1 MVAVKAAAVRGFTLI
16 EVMVVMVIIGI
27 MAGMAVSLMR
37 PDPGRAAEAE
47 AWRLARLTERLGR
60 EAEMTGQVLALSWT
74 ADGYQFRRRDDDGTW
89 VPLDSDSVFEPRRF
103 EPGMRLADSGEVR
116 FAPDGEIEPRRW
128 LLVTDVAEIAVSLS
142 PLGEATVE
150 RQAAPGSES

>member
-1 MVAVKAAAVRGFTLI
+1 MVAVKNTAVRGFTLI

-74 ADGYQFRRRDDDGTW
+74 ADGYEFTRRDDDGSW
-89 VPLDSDSVFEPRRF
+89 VPLDSDSIFEPRRF
-103 EPGMRLADSGEVR
+103 QPGMRLADSGEVR
-116 FAPDGEIEPRRW
+116 FAPDGEREPRRW
-128 LLVTDVAEIAVSLS
+128 LLITDIAEVAVNLS
-142 PLGEATVE
+142 ALGEATVE
-150 RQAAPGSES
+150 RQAAPGNGS

>member
-1 MVAVKAAAVRGFTLI
+1 MPVRGFTLI
-16 EVMVVMVIIGI
+16 EVMVVMVIIGV
-27 MAGMAVSLMR
+27 MAGMAVGLMR

-74 ADGYQFRRRDDDGTW
+74 ADGYEFTRRDDDGNW
-89 VPLDSDSVFEPRRF
+89 APLDSDNVFEPRRF
-103 EPGMRLADSGEVR
+103 EAGMRLADSGEVR

-128 LLVTDVAEIAVSLS
+128 LLITEVAEVAINLS
-142 PLGEATVE
+142 ALGEATVE
-150 RQAAPGSES
+150 RQSVPGGDS

>member
-1 MVAVKAAAVRGFTLI
+1 VVAVKAAAVRGFTLI

-47 AWRLARLTERLGR
+47 AWRLARLAERLGR

-74 ADGYQFRRRDDDGTW
+74 VEGYEFTRRDDDGNW

-103 EPGMRLADSGEVR
+103 EPGVRLADSGEVR
-116 FAPDGEIEPRRW
+116 FAPDGEREPRRW
-128 LLVTDVAEIAVSLS
+128 LLITEVAEVAVSLS
-142 PLGEATVE
+142 ALGEATVE
-150 RQAAPGSES
+150 RQVASGNES